1 MNLAI
6 QRRWVRVRDDRE
18 NRNVDR
24 ENRNVKVSDNGAV
37 RLVRKPAGFH
47 CARMVFTVHS
57 LTNSSRLLQIPPS
70 EQGLRI
76 IGSPALAKEEDRGQ
90 RGGSTLLFFH

>member
-24 ENRNVKVSDNGAV
+24 ENRNVKVSDNGPDDKG
-37 RLVRKPAGFH
+37 RIF
-47 CARMVFTVHS
+47 FS
-57 LTNSSRLLQIPPS
+57 LFDNILLDMYSLSS
-70 EQGLRI
+70 
-76 IGSPALAKEEDRGQ
+76 
-90 RGGSTLLFFH
+90 